1 VLTYQCAGRPL
12 LVAIPPENLAA
23 RLVLRE
29 GAGLAAAPGD
39 RAAFLAAAS
48 RLAAEPAL
56 RAAMGAKAL
65 DYAAKTF
72 DIAAIA
78 RRFEAILEQAIRTRK
93 K

>member
-1 VLTYQCAGRPL
+1 
-12 LVAIPPENLAA
+12 
-23 RLVLRE
+23 
-29 GAGLAAAPGD
+29 
-39 RAAFLAAAS
+39 
-48 RLAAEPAL
+48 
-56 RAAMGAKAL
+56 MGAKAL